1 MTRGARILLGDILEA
16 AELIRRYTAGI
27 AFEDFEGD
35 SEKQDAVLRRIE
47 IIGEA
52 VKRLPD
58 ELREQYPQVPWRE
71 IAGARDILIHEYFRV
86 DLELAWDMTQ
96 ADIPKLIAQ
105 VEEIL
110 ASLDE

>member
-1 MTRGARILLGDILEA
+1 MTRSARILLGDVLEA
-16 AELIRRYTAGI
+16 ARLIQRYTVELT
-27 AFEDFEGD
+27 FEEFEED
-35 SEKQDAVLRRIE
+35 VEKQDAVLRRIE

-58 ELREQYPQVPWRE
+58 ELRDRHPELPWRE

-86 DLELAWDMTQ
+86 DLELAWDMIQ
-96 ADIPKLIAQ
+96 SDVPDLIAQ

-110 ASLDE
+110 AASDE